1 MFMDIVLSFFKLI
14 KELRKMLE
22 LMDKSKKVG
31 YFLWAVLICSFI
43 VGLVAVLP
51 DFIQSI
57 R

>member
-1 MFMDIVLSFFKLI
+1 MDILLSFFKLI

-22 LMDKSKKVG
+22 LMEKSKKVG

-43 VGLVAVLP
+43 VGLIAVLP